1 MCAAGQAAGE
11 ATGPKPP
18 APRPAPTCPLFRYRN
33 AHTANAALKPRAGTS
48 ARIRTTWDW
57 EPPVISFQHSPAP
70 REAGGHRR
78 GKRSPASPSQTASL
92 HPNGGAA
99 PPPAGPRPAR
109 RPAPPVPAAAP
120 RLKDGEGQGRA
131 RPSAYRQ
138 RPAARSRRAGPYADS
153 RAPPSRPAP
162 RTHPAAPTMAAAPC
176 AARTPSAFL
185 ARVPRPAPHRPA
197 PPRPDARGENES
209 GWRRR
214 RALRGAWRTTNP
226 DVPRG
231 TARGGSFE

>member
-11 ATGPKPP
+11 ATGPKHP

-57 EPPVISFQHSPAP
+57 KPPVISFQHSPAP

-99 PPPAGPRPAR
+99 PPPAGPRLPR
-109 RPAPPVPAAAP
+109 DTRPGRERGHLSLGSP
-120 RLKDGEGQGRA
+120 RA
-131 RPSAYRQ
+131 RPPLAAAAE
-138 RPAARSRRAGPYADS
+138 RPAKKSLQNGKEKAAGPW
-153 RAPPSRPAP
+153 
-162 RTHPAAPTMAAAPC
+162 
-176 AARTPSAFL
+176 
-185 ARVPRPAPHRPA
+185 
-197 PPRPDARGENES
+197 E
-209 GWRRR
+209 
-214 RALRGAWRTTNP
+214 
-226 DVPRG
+226 
-231 TARGGSFE
+231 